1 MKLTTH
7 AIRNLL
13 LPLLLIFGAWA
24 VAFYFILSDEL
35 IDEVD
40 DQLEVYSERIIRQW
54 LSGEAL
60 PDSTDGSN
68 NTYYIRQIAP
78 EELTLGKRVEYE
90 FKNIHIASRLEE
102 EPARV
107 MHTIFEHHDDT
118 CWKLTVMTPVYERNE
133 VISTILVATL
143 ILLVVMMLV
152 VIGVFA
158 WVFVRHTR
166 PLYKVLHYLDS
177 YAIGNPQPLDNATDV
192 TEFQQLND
200 SVSACIQRVEE
211 VYERERR
218 FIGDASHELQTPLA
232 VCQNRIELMMND
244 SQLTEQQMVELVKM
258 QQTISELIRLNKT
271 LLFLSKIE
279 NNQYIEHTEV
289 NLNTKLHHQMEMLAE
304 VYEAKG
310 ITVNLYEK
318 SQWTLLAN
326 DELMASLVGNLLRNA
341 YIHSQ
346 PNSHI
351 DIYIKEGA
359 LSIANTGDGEALDAA
374 RLFDRFY
381 RGQHTRKHSNGLG
394 LSIVKAICEASHLSV
409 SYSFEQGKHI
419 FLVSC

>member
-7 AIRNLL
+7 AIRNLIL
-13 LPLLLIFGAWA
+13 SLLLIFGAWS

-40 DQLEVYSERIIRQW
+40 DQLEVYSERIMRQW

-60 PDSTDGSN
+60 PDSTDGTN
-68 NTYYIRQIAP
+68 NSYYIRQITSD
-78 EELTLGKRVEYE
+78 ELSIDKRVEYE
-90 FKNIHIASRLEE
+90 YKNIYIAARLED

-107 MHTIFEHHDDT
+107 MHTIFEHYDGT
-118 CWKLTVMTPVYERNE
+118 WWKLTVMTPIYERNE
-133 VISTILVATL
+133 VISTILIATF
-143 ILLVVMMLV
+143 ILLIVMLLV
-152 VIGVFA
+152 IIGVFA

-166 PLYKVLHYLDS
+166 PLYKVLRYLDS
-177 YAIGNPQPLDNATDV
+177 YAIGKPQPLNNRTDV

-200 SVSACIQRVEE
+200 SVTACIHRIEE

-232 VCQNRIELMMND
+232 ICQNRIEMMMD
-244 SQLTEQQMVELVKM
+244 DASLTEQQMLELAKM

-289 NLNTKLHHQMEMLAE
+289 NVNTKIHRQMEMLSE
-304 VYEAKG
+304 VYESKE
-310 ITVNLYEK
+310 ITINLYEK

-326 DELMASLVGNLLRNA
+326 DELISSLVSNLLRNA
-341 YIHSQ
+341 YIHSL
-346 PNSHI
+346 PHSTI
-351 DIYIKEGA
+351 DVYIKDGV
-359 LSIANTGDGEALDAA
+359 LSISNTSDGEALDAE

-381 RGQHTRKHSNGLG
+381 RGTHGKRHSNGLG
-394 LSIVKAICEASHLSV
+394 LSIVKAICEVNYLKV
-409 SYSFEQGKHI
+409 NYTFEQGKHI
-419 FLVSC
+419 FTVSR